1 MHPDPATKADS
12 RANRNAGFIRQ
23 VGEWHWGCRINP
35 AFRWWRQ
42 EAPVSFHNDRTV
54 AVRKARE
61 RDAGA
66 TAPPSGRR
74 TCDTI
79 VVHNHLNPFEHPPDT
94 LRIPF
99 GRPAERLTSAW
110 PPPPN
115 CPIPVIGCWAFD
127 VGCWMFRG
135 NGPYSNLT
143 SQTLAGTVN
152 LLHGKASAAWEP
164 LPLINTQLQLGVWRA
179 ERRWNRFSGF
189 SFPRARAHS
198 RGCWPPWSHETVE
211 TIGPHGGA
219 PCTRLKLGANLMVRK
234 REVSGLISPNDQLT
248 DGGPPG
254 PPELLNDLGGPPFG
268 RAPGLVRLLSR
279 RKPTTL

>member
-1 MHPDPATKADS
+1 ML
-12 RANRNAGFIRQ
+12 G
-23 VGEWHWGCRINP
+23 
-35 AFRWWRQ
+35 
-42 EAPVSFHNDRTV
+42 
-54 AVRKARE
+54 VR
-61 RDAGA
+61 
-66 TAPPSGRR
+66 
-74 TCDTI
+74 
-79 VVHNHLNPFEHPPDT
+79 
-94 LRIPF
+94 
-99 GRPAERLTSAW
+99 
-110 PPPPN
+110 
-115 CPIPVIGCWAFD
+115 
-127 VGCWMFRG
+127 CWMLDVSV
-135 NGPYSNLT
+135 P
-143 SQTLAGTVN
+143 SQTLAGTAKRYESSGIVGGLPSGPTRFPAAN

-164 LPLINTQLQLGVWRA
+164 APPINAQLQLGVWRA

-198 RGCWPPWSHETVE
+198 RGCWPPWSQETVE

-248 DGGPPG
+248 DGGPPA

>member
-1 MHPDPATKADS
+1 MPGHRPL
-12 RANRNAGFIRQ
+12 
-23 VGEWHWGCRINP
+23 
-35 AFRWWRQ
+35 
-42 EAPVSFHNDRTV
+42 
-54 AVRKARE
+54 
-61 RDAGA
+61 
-66 TAPPSGRR
+66 TAP
-74 TCDTI
+74 
-79 VVHNHLNPFEHPPDT
+79 L
-94 LRIPF
+94 
-99 GRPAERLTSAW
+99 
-110 PPPPN
+110 
-115 CPIPVIGCWAFD
+115 PVIGCWAFD

-135 NGPYSNLT
+135 RVAVRGNGPYSNLT
-143 SQTLAGTVN
+143 SRALAGTVN

-198 RGCWPPWSHETVE
+198 RGCWPPWSQETAE